1 VKVGVALNML
11 TKDGRSDA
19 DVFAEHMALGDLAEP
34 LGFDSLFALEHHFT
48 GYAMSPSPTQL
59 LSYYAG
65 RTKRIT
71 LGTAVIVLPW
81 HDPVRV
87 AEQIALLD
95 VMSGGRCLFGFGR
108 GAASVE
114 YAGFRIPMEEA
125 RPRFAEAAQI
135 VVKALTNDVFSWEG
149 EHYQIPPTS
158 IRPRPISHP
167 ERRFYASSVSPESAE
182 IMAKLGFGVLVIM
195 QNEWPIAA
203 VDIDRYRD
211 LARSV
216 GHTPR
221 PPIILTNVSCADSRE
236 EARERAVTYLSRKWD
251 SIDKHYHFSDG
262 HLASVKGYEFYGKM
276 TKTYAKMKDP
286 GFREKATDFY
296 VKIQVV
302 GTPDD
307 CLEQLAELRRL
318 TGLDHLVT
326 EFGYGGMPHEQAEL
340 NMRLFADRVM
350 PVLQRDPAFKAPVVA
365 TIDASGR
372 PAERPSGVFA
382 PA

>member
-1 VKVGVALNML
+1 MKVGVALNML
-11 TKDGRSDA
+11 TKEGRSDA
-19 DVFAEHMALGDLAEP
+19 EVFAEHMALGDLAEP
-34 LGFDSLFALEHHFT
+34 LGFDSLWALEHHFT

-65 RTKRIT
+65 RTKRVT
-71 LGTAVIVLPW
+71 LGTCVIVLPW

-95 VMSGGRCLFGFGR
+95 VMSGGRCIFGFGR

-125 RPRFAEAAQI
+125 RPRFVEAAQI

-149 EHYQIPPTS
+149 EHFQIPPTS

-203 VDIDRYRD
+203 ADIDRYRE

-221 PPIILTNVSCADSRE
+221 PPVILTNVSCADSRE
-236 EARERAVTYLSRKWD
+236 EAQERAVTYLSRKWD

-286 GFREKATDFY
+286 SFREKATDFY

-307 CLEQLAELRRL
+307 CLQQLAELRRL

-326 EFGYGGMPHEQAEL
+326 EFGFGGMPHEQAEL
-340 NMRLFADRVM
+340 NMRVFADRVV
-350 PVLQRDPAFKAPVVA
+350 PVLQRDPAFSDPVTIAAGGNGAPA
-365 TIDASGR
+365 NQA
-372 PAERPSGVFA
+372 GVFA